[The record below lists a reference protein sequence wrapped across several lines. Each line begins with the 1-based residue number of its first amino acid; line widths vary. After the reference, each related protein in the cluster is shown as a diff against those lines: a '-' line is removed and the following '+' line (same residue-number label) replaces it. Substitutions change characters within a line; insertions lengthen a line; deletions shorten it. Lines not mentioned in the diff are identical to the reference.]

1 MKTPY
6 LLPHKYKPLGWILL
20 GLGLITGIAILAN
33 GYESDLLT
41 IKVLAIYNDTN
52 LFGNNTGWFSV
63 QENSIMDELS
73 AIFIIIGGL
82 IVGFSKEK
90 IEDEFIYKL
99 RTESLVWALIVN
111 YIILLF
117 TIIFFYDLMF
127 FHVMVFNMFTPIL
140 FFIIRF
146 NFLKIKSSKL

>member
-1 MKTPY
+1 M
-6 LLPHKYKPLGWILL
+6 
-20 GLGLITGIAILAN
+20 
-33 GYESDLLT
+33 
-41 IKVLAIYNDTN
+41 N

-82 IVGFSKEK
+82 MVGFSKEK
-90 IEDEFIYKL
+90 VEDEFVYKL

-111 YIILLF
+111 YIVLLF

-146 NFLKIKSSKL
+146 NFLKRKSSKP